1 MSLPDGSRRGRA
13 SRLWLVPAVL
23 ALLLLGG
30 FAFFTGQSRGRP
42 DLPPLPTDGVAVLT
56 GGPQRVE
63 TGMRLLAEGKA
74 RWLIISGVSP
84 VADLEDLART
94 AGLPPEALASRTT
107 LGHAA
112 TSTRGNGKEIAHW
125 AQSRQIRS
133 LRVVTAAFHMP
144 RALLELR
151 RTLPGVLLIP
161 HPVQTEGPRLALLA
175 REYLKLIG
183 AMFGLSA
190 LSPEKPPS

>member
-1 MSLPDGSRRGRA
+1 MSLPDGSRHGPA
-13 SRLWLVPAVL
+13 SRLWLAPAVL
-23 ALLLLGG
+23 ALMLLGG
-30 FAFFTGQSRGRP
+30 FALFAGQSRARP
-42 DLPPLPTDGVAVLT
+42 EYPLRPTDGVAVLT

-63 TGMRLLAEGKA
+63 AGMRLLAQGKTH
-74 RWLIISGVSP
+74 WLIISGVAP
-84 VADLEDLART
+84 VTDLEDLART
-94 AGLPPEALASRTT
+94 AGLPAEILAARTT
-107 LGHAA
+107 LGHTA

-125 AQSRQIRS
+125 ARARQIRS

-151 RTLPGVLLIP
+151 RTLPGVVLIP
-161 HPVQTEGPRLALLA
+161 YPVQTEGPRLTLLV

-190 LSPEKPPS
+190 ITPEKPPS

>member
-1 MSLPDGSRRGRA
+1 MSLPDGSRRGRR
-13 SRLWLVPAVL
+13 SRLWLAPAT
-23 ALLLLGG
+23 LLLVLLGG
-30 FAFFTGQSRGRP
+30 FAFFAGQSRARP
-42 DLPPLPTDGVAVLT
+42 EFPLRQTDGVAVLT

-63 TGMRLLAEGKA
+63 AGMRLLAEGKA
-74 RWLIISGVSP
+74 RWLIVSGVSP

-94 AGLPPEALASRTT
+94 AGLPTEALAARTT

-125 AQSRQIRS
+125 ARSRQIRS

-151 RTLPGVLLIP
+151 RTLPGVSLVP

-183 AMFGLSA
+183 AMLGLSA
-190 LSPEKPPS
+190 LTSERPPS

>member
-1 MSLPDGSRRGRA
+1 MSLREGGGRA
-13 SRLWLVPAVL
+13 RQSRLWLLLAIL
-23 ALLLLGG
+23 ALMLLGG
-30 FAFFTGQSRGRP
+30 FAFFAGQSRARP
-42 DLPPLPTDGVAVLT
+42 EYPLQPTDGVAVLT

-63 TGMRLLAEGKA
+63 AGMRLLAEGKA
-74 RWLIISGVSP
+74 RWLIVSGVSP

-94 AGLPPEALASRTT
+94 AGLPPEVLAARTT
-107 LGHAA
+107 LGHVA

-151 RTLPGVLLIP
+151 RTLPGVALIP

-190 LSPEKPPS
+190 LTPEKPPS